1 MPTSSGSRRT
11 GRPGSNRVSGVD
23 TVADIDAV
31 TEETERVAEPAAQTR
46 PSWRWRVVGLAG
58 ALLAILLPV
67 ILWNTGPYG
76 PLALPPPPGPAAGS
90 RAAAPPPARP
100 PRGPRSGPPPA
111 PRPGTAR

>member
-46 PSWRWRVVGLAG
+46 PSWRWRLVGLAG
-58 ALLAILLPV
+58 ALLAILLPG
-67 ILWNTGPYG
+67 ILWNTAPYG
-76 PLALPPPPGPAAGS
+76 PPALPPPPGPPAGP
-90 RAAAPPPARP
+90 RPAAPAPHGT
-100 PRGPRSGPPPA
+100 PR
-111 PRPGTAR
+111 